1 MRKYTTSQLLRLGVL
16 LTALLA
22 PQSGG
27 ASDFQCVLGNKVAAS
42 LGDGVTLHSCSWEK
56 TPGNF
61 VRIGPLQLIRNGIL
75 ILKLNTDSDGKLQ
88 GEYRVWDDSG
98 TLTESGYYRDGLK
111 EGEWRLTDA
120 NGITRVI
127 VFRAGKPVGP

>member
-1 MRKYTTSQLLRLGVL
+1 MRRISIGPPLLLGL
-16 LTALLA
+16 LLA
-22 PQSGG
+22 PQTSG
-27 ASDFQCVLGNKVAAS
+27 AADFQCLLGEKVAAS

-61 VRIGPLQLIRNGIL
+61 VRTGPLQLFRNGIL
-75 ILKLNTDSDGKLQ
+75 ILQLQTDSDGRLQ
-88 GEYRVWDDSG
+88 GDYRAWDDYG
-98 TLTESGYYRDGLK
+98 ALTEAGSYRDGLK

-127 VFRAGKPVGP
+127 VFRAGKPVSP